1 MTISRIVI
9 SLLTLLVVSIIKF
22 IIYYTEILEIFNDFQ
37 YIECGIYIILGF
49 IAIIIRLGLRG
60 LIEDYLQDNL
70 YTMGRSNDLD
80 VPKVNNNQTMHTNF
94 ASRDTDADSNSNKPE
109 TTPSVDRGQPSSSS
123 TSNTNNSSL
132 INQNTKRSRHEY
144 MSKVYQHKLDDIH
157 ERIKTLNLD
166 LNNAK
171 DEKERNSINESIED
185 EIESMS
191 FISKAIEEE
200 IKKSQ
205 IESNTSLSK
214 RDIEKVDKN
223 ESEEEPSLRTNKK

>member
-80 VPKVNNNQTMHTNF
+80 VPKVNDNQTMHTNF

-214 RDIEKVDKN
+214 RGIEKVDKN
-223 ESEEEPSLRTNKK
+223 ESEEEPSNKK

>member
-1 MTISRIVI
+1 
-9 SLLTLLVVSIIKF
+9 
-22 IIYYTEILEIFNDFQ
+22 
-37 YIECGIYIILGF
+37 
-49 IAIIIRLGLRG
+49 
-60 LIEDYLQDNL
+60 
-70 YTMGRSNDLD
+70 
-80 VPKVNNNQTMHTNF
+80 
-94 ASRDTDADSNSNKPE
+94 
-109 TTPSVDRGQPSSSS
+109 
-123 TSNTNNSSL
+123 
-132 INQNTKRSRHEY
+132 

-166 LNNAK
+166 LNKAK

-223 ESEEEPSLRTNKK
+223 ESEEEPSNKK

>member
-80 VPKVNNNQTMHTNF
+80 VPKVNDNQTMHTNF
-94 ASRDTDADSNSNKPE
+94 ASHDADSNSNKPE

-223 ESEEEPSLRTNKK
+223 ESEEEPSNKK